1 MRFVKYWVA
10 RNLPKVAPRGCRT
23 DTVTSMMR
31 NESRNRVAGRKHLP
45 TTPTSDVTTL
55 VPKGLRVC
63 GALSWRFL
71 MIIGALYIVIYVLGY
86 FAHVV
91 IPLAIALL
99 LAALMAPGVGKLVQ
113 WRVPR
118 SLATAIVMIGG
129 IAVVGGVLTF
139 VITEFTNG
147 LPQLQS
153 QVNDSLDT
161 IRKWLAD
168 GPLHL
173 RQDQIQGYITS
184 AIDAIKANQSEIT
197 SGAITTA
204 ATIGEVLTGL
214 ALTLFIL
221 IFFLFDGPGIWRF
234 VVRGV
239 PSPVRDRVDVAG
251 RRGFSSLVSYVRAT
265 AAVAI
270 FDAVGI
276 GIGLW
281 IIGVPLVIPL
291 AALVFLT
298 AFIPIIG
305 ALVAGTVAVLVALV
319 ANGFV
324 AALIVLAVVIA
335 IMQIEGHVL
344 QPWLLGRAVK
354 LHPLAVVLAIA
365 VGLIAAGIAG
375 ALLSVPLLAVL
386 NAGIR
391 SLLKDDDTDP
401 EDVEVLETVGS
412 EPGSSTESD
421 ESDESDRSDLGEP
434 TSTGATAVE
443 PPRP

>member
-1 MRFVKYWVA
+1 M
-10 RNLPKVAPRGCRT
+10 
-23 DTVTSMMR
+23 
-31 NESRNRVAGRKHLP
+31 SRNRVAGLKHRTTLP
-45 TTPTSDVTTL
+45 ANDVTPL
-55 VPKGLRVC
+55 VPKGLRVSA
-63 GALSWRFL
+63 ALSWRFL
-71 MIIGALYIVIYVLGY
+71 VIIGALYVVLWLLDY
-86 FAHVV
+86 FAAAV
-91 IPLAIALL
+91 IPVAIALL
-99 LAALMAPGVGKLVQ
+99 LAALMAPGVGKLVE

-118 SLATAIVMIGG
+118 SLATAIVLIGG
-129 IAVVGGVLTF
+129 LAVVGGVLTF
-139 VITEFTNG
+139 VITEFTSG
-147 LPQLQS
+147 LPQLQT
-153 QVNDSLDT
+153 QVNSSLDT
-161 IRKWLAD
+161 IQTWLST

-173 RQDQIQGYITS
+173 RADQIHSFLQNV
-184 AIDAIKANQSEIT
+184 IDTIKSNQAAIT

-214 ALTLFIL
+214 LLTLFIL
-221 IFFLFDGPGIWRF
+221 IFFLFDGAGIWRF

-239 PSPVRDRVDVAG
+239 PGPVRDRVDVAG

-265 AAVAI
+265 AAVAV
-270 FDAVGI
+270 FDAVFI

-281 IIGVPLVIPL
+281 IIGVPLVVPL

-305 ALVAGTVAVLVALV
+305 ALVAGTVAVLIALV

-324 AALIVLAVVIA
+324 SALLVLAVLVL
-335 IMQIEGHVL
+335 IMQIESHVL

-391 SLLKDDDTDP
+391 SLLHEGGTDP
-401 EDVEVLETVGS
+401 DEVDVLDDASSQPNVTEDDEAGDQP
-412 EPGSSTESD
+412 EPG
-421 ESDESDRSDLGEP
+421 R
-434 TSTGATAVE
+434 V
-443 PPRP
+443 

>member
-1 MRFVKYWVA
+1 MTRTRA
-10 RNLPKVAPRGCRT
+10 AAPQ
-23 DTVTSMMR
+23 
-31 NESRNRVAGRKHLP
+31 
-45 TTPTSDVTTL
+45 DVTPL
-55 VPKGLRVC
+55 VPKGLRVSA
-63 GALSWRFL
+63 ALAWRFL
-71 MIIGALYIVIYVLGY
+71 LVIGALYVIIWLLGY

-91 IPLAIALL
+91 IPIAIALL

-118 SLATAIVMIGG
+118 GLAAAIAMVGG

-139 VITEFTNG
+139 VIIQFSNG
-147 LPQLQS
+147 LPQLQA
-153 QVNDSLDT
+153 QVADSLDT
-161 IRKWLAD
+161 IRDWLAN

-173 RQDQIQGYITS
+173 RQDQIQTFLDNAIT
-184 AIDAIKANQSEIT
+184 AIKDNQSAIT

-214 ALTLFIL
+214 VLTLFIL
-221 IFFLFDGPGIWRF
+221 IFFLYDGENIWRF
-234 VVRGV
+234 VTRAAPGRVRA
-239 PSPVRDRVDVAG
+239 RVDVAG

-276 GIGLW
+276 GVGLA
-281 IIGVPLVIPL
+281 IIGVPLAVPL

-305 ALVAGTVAVLVALV
+305 ALIAGTVAVLVALV

-324 AALIVLAVVIA
+324 AALIVLAVVVA
-335 IMQIEGHVL
+335 VMQIEGHIL

-375 ALLSVPLLAVL
+375 ALLAVPLLAVL

-391 SLLKDDDTDP
+391 SLVSEQDPEPEEVDVFDDAGSVPNVKDDEP
-401 EDVEVLETVGS
+401 EPS
-412 EPGSSTESD
+412 KP
-421 ESDESDRSDLGEP
+421 
-434 TSTGATAVE
+434 
-443 PPRP
+443 

>member
-1 MRFVKYWVA
+1 MTRTRA
-10 RNLPKVAPRGCRT
+10 AAPQ
-23 DTVTSMMR
+23 
-31 NESRNRVAGRKHLP
+31 
-45 TTPTSDVTTL
+45 DVTTL
-55 VPKGLRVC
+55 VPKGLRVSA
-63 GALSWRFL
+63 ALAWRFL
-71 MIIGALYIVIYVLGY
+71 MIIGALYVIIWLLGY

-91 IPLAIALL
+91 IPVAIALL

-118 SLATAIVMIGG
+118 GLAAAIAMVGG

-139 VITEFTNG
+139 VIIQFSNG
-147 LPQLQS
+147 LPQLQA
-153 QVNDSLDT
+153 QVADSLDT
-161 IRKWLAD
+161 IREWLAN

-173 RQDQIQGYITS
+173 RQDQIQTFLDNAIT
-184 AIDAIKANQSEIT
+184 AIKDNQSAIT

-214 ALTLFIL
+214 LLTLFIL
-221 IFFLFDGPGIWRF
+221 IFFLYDGEGMWRF
-234 VVRGV
+234 VTRAAPARVRA
-239 PSPVRDRVDVAG
+239 RVDVAG

-276 GIGLW
+276 GIGLA
-281 IIGVPLVIPL
+281 IIGVPLAVPL

-305 ALVAGTVAVLVALV
+305 ALIAGTVAVLVALV

-324 AALIVLAVVIA
+324 AALIVLAVVVA
-335 IMQIEGHVL
+335 IMQIESHIL

-375 ALLSVPLLAVL
+375 ALLAVPLLAVL

-391 SLLKDDDTDP
+391 SLISEQDPEPESVDVFDDTGSVPNLKDDEP
-401 EDVEVLETVGS
+401 EPS
-412 EPGSSTESD
+412 KP
-421 ESDESDRSDLGEP
+421 
-434 TSTGATAVE
+434 
-443 PPRP
+443 